1 MKKQELL
8 NELKSKKQ
16 LELVE
21 HSDEISESYIEKSD
35 NSFKAAKLLFDNNL
49 FDDSISSA
57 YYSVYNTLMA
67 LFFKVGIKC
76 ENHTA
81 SLILL
86 KELFNENELCD
97 QIFKSKNIRENAQ
110 YFITKEKTKE
120 TSKNMIKIAEE
131 EKTQLRLII
140 HELSNEKIEKL
151 RKKFKEI

>member
-1 MKKQELL
+1 MKNQELL
-8 NELKSKKQ
+8 TELKAKKE

-21 HSDEISESYIEKSD
+21 PSEEISKSYLEKSD

-57 YYSVYNTLMA
+57 YYSAYNTLMA
-67 LFFKVGIKC
+67 LLFKAGIKC

-86 KELFNENELCD
+86 KELFNEKELAD
-97 QIFKSKNIRENAQ
+97 KIFRSKNIRENAQ

-120 TSKNMIKIAEE
+120 TSKNMIKIVEE

-140 HELSNEKIEKL
+140 HELSNEKIEKI